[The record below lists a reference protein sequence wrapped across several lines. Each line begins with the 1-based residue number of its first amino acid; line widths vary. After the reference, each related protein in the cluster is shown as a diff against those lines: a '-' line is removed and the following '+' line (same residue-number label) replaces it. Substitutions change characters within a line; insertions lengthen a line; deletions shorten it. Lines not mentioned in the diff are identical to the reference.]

1 MHESCIVNGE
11 PMSLRSLEKSYVVGP
26 VVVVPVPVE
35 VGAAVVGEFVP
46 VVCAPM
52 LNDPVVEYTSLML
65 LRSERLMSDKK

>member
-1 MHESCIVNGE
+1 MHESCIANGE
-11 PMSLRSLEKSYVVGP
+11 PMPLRSLEKSYVVGP
-26 VVVVPVPVE
+26 VVVPVPVE